1 MIRGD
6 DKHRVLGGARAI
18 EKRPPIHRWRCA
30 PRIHIC
36 THAHCDFGTIE
47 CKLANRFWKEPV
59 ITNRTTNVS
68 DFSLRNWKH
77 RRWIRTNIMRRS
89 VHFPRNPRIHFAID
103 AANAARTTEN
113 RRVIDNV
120 IPVGRRFDECSSLDK
135 NAQLLTEFQVLV
147 DVFVR
152 YGNREVLSKFGD
164 RGIDRCSVREFGKS
178 EKSHIE
184 EWLVSRV
191 GLFDHLAHS
200 IDASADLAA
209 VARAIKGGLNCS
221 GVVSHVWKFNRVFF
235 CATRKPSSA
244 VAILD

>member
-1 MIRGD
+1 
-6 DKHRVLGGARAI
+6 
-18 EKRPPIHRWRCA
+18 
-30 PRIHIC
+30 
-36 THAHCDFGTIE
+36 
-47 CKLANRFWKEPV
+47 
-59 ITNRTTNVS
+59 
-68 DFSLRNWKH
+68 
-77 RRWIRTNIMRRS
+77 MRRS

-103 AANAARTTEN
+103 AANAARTAKH

-120 IPVGRRFDECSSLDK
+120 IAVGRRFEECSSLDK

-152 YGNREVLSKFGD
+152 YGNREVLAKFWNCQ
-164 RGIDRCSVREFGKS
+164 IDRRCMS
-178 EKSHIE
+178 ELRKRKESHIK

-191 GLFDHLAHS
+191 GLLDHLTHS

-235 CATRKPSSA
+235 LCDAMR
-244 VAILD
+244 VFG